1 MEYNEDYEYSKNDD
15 KIDDKLDNDN
25 ENEYIDYERKR
36 MEYLDYLYEVFNDL
50 NNDIKFKFPLSFL
63 KNNQYCNFIDFI
75 SQ

>member
-1 MEYNEDYEYSKNDD
+1 
-15 KIDDKLDNDN
+15 
-25 ENEYIDYERKR
+25 